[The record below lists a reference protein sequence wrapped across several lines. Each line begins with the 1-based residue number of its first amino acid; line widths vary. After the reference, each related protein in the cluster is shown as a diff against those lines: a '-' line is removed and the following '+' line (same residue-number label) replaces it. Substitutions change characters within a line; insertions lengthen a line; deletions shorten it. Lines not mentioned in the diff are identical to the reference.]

1 MTVQVSHVLE
11 TSGEAAMYAAAI
23 IAAVLAMV
31 PGHDTEVVPGIDGTV
46 ARTVTEAV
54 GAAGTAEETAAPV
67 AEGSSLL
74 YRAQQLWVDRNHA
87 NAIANETSIGGAG
100 QVIFASWYLNN
111 DRLSRYVTCGGGTPL
126 WSWQTPENSAQMD
139 VSAGDEGVLSACS
152 PQIGTL
158 AWTGAGS
165 TPDVTEPGSGKQ
177 DCSETAGIMVY
188 ARSDGSVV
196 CVDTET
202 GAQLWESSLL
212 TTGNGI
218 YGVTIC
224 GDGSRAVVTVYDS
237 SQGVHVFDTSD
248 GSLVGTPFANYSQTA
263 ADVSDDG
270 TRIVTGDFYGR
281 VRMWE
286 HDGSDWVQVDNFPTG
301 DSWVTAVAISGDGQT
316 AAGGTL
322 AFSPYSGRLVAYDWP
337 SAGDPSEMWQYTE
350 YGDEVSSVDISA
362 DGQVIVAGSWG
373 QYNGTYGDVVTVL
386 DGSGGVIMQLLDD
399 IDEPGSIY
407 SVSVSDDGQWA
418 TASGKA
424 VHARQMGSGGQVYAL
439 QVSEAA
445 DNDAAVVDIISPS
458 ENQQV
463 GNTVTPEV
471 TVSNLGGSSASF
483 PVYASISD
491 GGGTVWSDTAD
502 VTGLAPGASVDVTFD
517 DWTVPGYGSWTFE
530 AVSALTGDGY
540 PENDSL
546 AAGVRAM
553 HDASADAVV
562 RPYDENTVLMGFAP
576 LAGVTNAGT
585 YSETIEATLEI
596 DDGGGTVYSETVTTS
611 VLAPGESGLCTF
623 PEWAPADTGS
633 CTATLTVT
641 VPEDYV
647 PENDAAD
654 RPFSVTWEMIYD
666 DGSWE
671 SYYWVGSQDDD
682 MFAVRYTPVVGP
694 PFTVAGARIFVN
706 STDPFLWAS
715 LCPDDGT
722 GLPDVDNPLQTFEDI
737 SAPSA
742 PGWLEIPFDVE
753 VEQGGDL
760 WLVSRWPDAKVL
772 AVGTDMEDPV
782 EGRSWW
788 HNRSSGWTAFT
799 SGDYSFRITL
809 SPETG
814 IAGEGGVQ
822 TLSVGMP
829 CPNPAATH
837 LAVPVSVPE
846 GGAFLEVSVYD
857 LAGRV
862 VARPARGPY
871 PAGAGSL
878 AWNLRTADGD
888 RAPSG
893 LYVIRVEGGD
903 RVVHR
908 KVLVVR

>member
-1 MTVQVSHVLE
+1 MH
-11 TSGEAAMYAAAI
+11 AAAV
-23 IAAVLAMV
+23 IAAVLAIV
-31 PGHDTEVVPGIDGTV
+31 PGHDTEVVPGADGT
-46 ARTVTEAV
+46 ATRMVTEAV
-54 GAAGTAEETAAPV
+54 GPAEAAEETAAPV
-67 AEGSSLL
+67 AEGASLL
-74 YRAQQLWVDRNHA
+74 YRAQQLWVDRNHQS
-87 NAIANETSIGGAG
+87 AIANETSIGGAG
-100 QVIFASWYLNN
+100 QVILASWYLNN

-126 WSWQTPENSAQMD
+126 WSWQTPENEAQMN

-158 AWTGAGS
+158 AWTGPGS

-177 DCSETAGIMVY
+177 DCNEAAGIMVY
-188 ARSDGSVV
+188 ARSDGAVV
-196 CVDTET
+196 CVDTDT

-237 SQGVHVFDTSD
+237 SQGVHVFDTAD
-248 GSLVGTPFANYSQTA
+248 GSLVGTPFGNYSQTA
-263 ADVSDDG
+263 ADISDDG

-286 HDGSDWVQVDNFPTG
+286 FDGSDWVQVDSFATG

-337 SAGDPSEMWQYTE
+337 SSGDPSEKWQYAE
-350 YGDEVSSVDISA
+350 YGDEVSSVDISG
-362 DGQVIVAGSWG
+362 DGGVIIAGSWG
-373 QYNGTYGDVVTVL
+373 RYQGTYGDVVTVL

-418 TASGKA
+418 SASGKA
-424 VHARQMGSGGQVYAL
+424 VHAREMGNGGQVYAL
-439 QVSEAA
+439 QVSETA
-445 DNDAAVVDIISPS
+445 DNDVAVVDVVSPD

-471 TVSNLGGSSASF
+471 TVSNLGGGSASF
-483 PVYASISD
+483 PVYATVSD
-491 GGGTVWSDTAD
+491 GAGPVWSDTSD
-502 VTGLAPGASVDVTFD
+502 VTGLAPGATLDVSFA

-530 AVSALTGDGY
+530 AASALPGDGY

-546 AAGVRAM
+546 ASGVRAM

-576 LAGVTNAGT
+576 LAELTNAGT

-596 DDGGGTVYSETVTTS
+596 DGGGGTVYQETVTTS
-611 VLAPGESGLCTF
+611 QLSPGESALCTF
-623 PEWAPADTGS
+623 PEWTPSETGDYA
-633 CTATLTVT
+633 ATLSVE
-641 VPEDYV
+641 VAEDYV
-647 PENDAAD
+647 PENDTTE
-654 RPFSVTWEMIYD
+654 RPFGVTWEMIYD

-682 MFAVRYTPVVGP
+682 MFAVRYTPVVSP
-694 PFTVAGARIFVN
+694 PFEITGGRLFVN
-706 STDPFLWAS
+706 STDPFQWAS
-715 LCPDDGT
+715 LCPDDGS
-722 GLPDVDNPLQTFEDI
+722 GLPDVDNPLQVFEDI
-737 SAPSA
+737 GAPSA

-753 VEQGGDL
+753 VEQEGDL
-760 WLVSRWPDAKVL
+760 WLVTRWPDAKVL
-772 AVGTDMEDPV
+772 AVGTDMDQPV
-782 EGRSWW
+782 ENRSWW

-814 IAGEGGVQ
+814 VTGGDGAQ
-822 TLSVGMP
+822 TLSVGIP
-829 CPNPAATH
+829 SPNPATTH
-837 LAVPVSVPE
+837 LAVPVTVPE
-846 GGAFLEVSVYD
+846 GGAALEVSVYD

-862 VARPARGPY
+862 VARPACGAY
-871 PAGAGSL
+871 PAGEGSL
-878 AWNLRTADGD
+878 VWDLRTSDGD

-903 RVVHR
+903 RVAHR
-908 KVLVVR
+908 KLLVVR